1 MIPPMSD
8 AADTLLMERA
18 VDDLARRTTF
28 PVVFGGLAQQGE
40 IHISAITGSR
50 THNLEGL
57 VVRAGRGLGGK
68 AFIEARPR
76 LALDYRVARGI
87 THDYDGPILGEGIGT
102 LFAVPIVTSGKSRGV
117 IYCGSWSAAS
127 PVADAAVAPALR
139 AAEEVAT
146 ELRVRDEVERRLRAV
161 PAVEQAATLSSAALD
176 DLRETYAQLRAISS
190 TVADP
195 ALRDRLGGLER
206 RLSSL
211 AQVDAAVTQA
221 AKARLSPREL
231 DVLACAALG
240 WTNVEV
246 AASLSLK
253 EATVKSYLQSAMAK
267 LDASTRHAAVL
278 AARRAGLLP

>member
-1 MIPPMSD
+1 M
-8 AADTLLMERA
+8 
-18 VDDLARRTTF
+18 TT
-28 PVVFGGLAQQGE
+28 
-40 IHISAITGSR
+40 T
-50 THNLEGL
+50 
-57 VVRAGRGLGGK
+57 
-68 AFIEARPR
+68 
-76 LALDYRVARGI
+76 
-87 THDYDGPILGEGIGT
+87 GPILGEGIAT
-102 LFAVPIVTSGKSRGV
+102 LFAVPIVTAGKSRGV

-127 PVADAAVAPALR
+127 PIAETVAAPALR

-161 PAVEQAATLSSAALD
+161 PATDQPATLSTAALD
-176 DLRETYAQLRAISS
+176 ELRETYAQLRAISS

-211 AQVDAAVTQA
+211 AQADGASTQA
-221 AKARLSPREL
+221 MKARLSPREL